1 MASEKRTFAM
11 KMLPPNFPILWKGE
25 TGYEEARIGRVFNFR
40 RPERYPVA
48 VIEATT
54 EDHIVEAVRLAD
66 GIGCRVSVRSGG
78 HSWAVWS
85 VRDETILVDLG
96 RYHEF
101 SFDEKTGIAKVSP
114 STTGRMTNKLLEAYG
129 RMFPGGHCP
138 ENWGWACERVLAVDV
153 VTADGRK
160 LHCDK
165 KENSDLYWAARG
177 AGPGFPAIVT
187 RFYLQTMP
195 SFSHMRSS
203 AYIYKREDYR
213 KALEWILG
221 ITSAY
226 DEGTEIVAVAS
237 YPPGRSEIHVMV
249 LLVTFKNSEKEA
261 RAALQPAEESAP
273 PGHVDTWFCRETS
286 FSKEYDDQHAANPLA
301 HRYCVD
307 NCYVRNDADVVSV
320 LEDAFTTLPSRK
332 SFSLWYSMAPCS
344 RRSAEKGTMDD
355 MALSMQ
361 SDHYFAAYT
370 VWEDEADDSRCQGW
384 VKEICREMERFSEGS
399 YLGDADFQVRRTM
412 FWETEQGRKLMKI
425 RRDWDPDGRIAGY
438 LDDGDKSGTEG
449 LTNVH
454 EWKNSKMEPRTSN
467 GDSKP
472 S

>member
-1 MASEKRTFAM
+1 MASEKRTFTTER
-11 KMLPPNFPILWKGE
+11 LPPNFPIIWKGE
-25 TGYEEARIGRVFNFR
+25 TGYEKARIGRVFNFR

-54 EDHIVEAVRLAD
+54 EDHIVEAVRLANR
-66 GIGCRVSVRSGG
+66 IGCRVSVRSGG

-85 VRDETILVDLG
+85 VRDEAILVDLG
-96 RYHEF
+96 QYHEF
-101 SFDEKTGIAKVSP
+101 SLDEKTGIAKVSP
-114 STTGRMTNKLLEAYG
+114 STTGRMTNTLLEAYG
-129 RMFPGGHCP
+129 P
-138 ENWGWACERVLAVDV
+138 
-153 VTADGRK
+153 DGRK

-195 SFSHMRSS
+195 RFSHMRSS
-203 AYIYKREDYR
+203 AYIYKKEDYR

-221 ITSAY
+221 ITSTY

-237 YPPGRSEIHVMV
+237 YPPGRPEIHVMV
-249 LLVTFKNSEKEA
+249 LLLTFKNSEKEA
-261 RAALQPAEESAP
+261 RAALQPAEDSAP
-273 PGHVDTWFCRETS
+273 PGYVDTWFCRETS
-286 FSKEYDDQHAANPLA
+286 LSKEYDDQHAANPMA
-301 HRYCVD
+301 HRYCTD

-370 VWEDEADDSRCQGW
+370 IWEDETDDSRCQGW
-384 VKEICREMERFSEGS
+384 VKEICRKAERFSEGS

-425 RRDWDPDGRIAGY
+425 RRDWDPNGRIAGY
-438 LDDGDKSGTEG
+438 LDGGDKSGVEG
-449 LTNVH
+449 LANVH
-454 EWKNSKMEPRTSN
+454 EWKNSKIEPRTSN

-472 S
+472 N